1 MREYTNQASH
11 NQTIRVTRRD
21 TNMMDYIT
29 AGFGCML
36 VVGLSD
42 QGYFSGM
49 TLGAL
54 PEKKDLVVG
63 KAQKHTH
70 MSSFITA

>member
-1 MREYTNQASH
+1 
-11 NQTIRVTRRD
+11 
-21 TNMMDYIT
+21 MMDYIT